1 MSALAACGT
10 VSLASPDGDR
20 DVSLGL
26 KGDSYRDAVD
36 TQLDLSVDPE
46 ETQRFVTLQAPL
58 NATKAWLKL
67 RLHVTKR
74 RSLHRDPDTLAID

>member
-1 MSALAACGT
+1 MAQLT
-10 VSLASPDGDR
+10 LASPYGGW
-20 DVSLGL
+20 DVSLGW
-26 KGDSYRDAVD
+26 KGDFYRHAGD

-46 ETQRFVTLQAPL
+46 ETQQFVTLQAPL

-74 RSLHRDPDTLAID
+74 RSLHRDPDTLATD